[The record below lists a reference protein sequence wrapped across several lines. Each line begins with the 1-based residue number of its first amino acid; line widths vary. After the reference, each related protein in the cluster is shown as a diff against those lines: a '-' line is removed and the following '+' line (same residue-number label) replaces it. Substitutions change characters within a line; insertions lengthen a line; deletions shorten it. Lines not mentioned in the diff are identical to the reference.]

1 MDNSAKMSSATLSA
15 AAEGPAVSLAHLQS
29 GRGLAAL
36 KGVFWSSIN
45 TLVPAILG
53 LAVFV
58 VSSRFL
64 TPTDFG
70 LVGLAASIGMFA
82 SAIAPGAFAEA
93 LIQRSKLTN
102 DHVDTVF
109 WLCAAS
115 GLALFCL
122 LLIFASPIASLVGQ
136 PSIALLIQVFALRFL
151 FDLLACVPNALIAR
165 SMLFNLIALR
175 TTIAS
180 TIAAVCCFALLYLGY
195 GLWALVV
202 SQVAAS
208 FISFVVAFWAAKHV
222 PAFRFD
228 LPSLKDVASYGIFA
242 SGTRFVGTMK
252 LDQILLGS
260 LAGPAVLGIYNFA
273 RRLLTILNS
282 VMAGTLASVSHSLFS
297 SLQESQAKV
306 REAFLLATFASLTVS
321 FPVFAGLALI
331 SDELI
336 PLVFGEKW
344 LSAIV
349 PVQALCAVGLIASV
363 GIVQSSLIA
372 SQGKTNWWFYYQAV
386 QQGITLGIIL
396 AFHSYGV
403 EVLTIAIAI
412 KTYLLWPISFLMSA
426 VLVNVSV
433 WKYLQQMIP
442 AAVSVLSMVIILIV
456 TRDSLSVFDPY
467 FRLALQILIGGA
479 VYVSLVSILSFHR
492 IKHLVQV
499 FQSRR
504 KKH

>member
-1 MDNSAKMSSATLSA
+1 MVNPAKIAPSGLGTSA
-15 AAEGPAVSLAHLQS
+15 AASSISLAHLQS
-29 GRGLAAL
+29 GRGIAAL

-82 SAIAPGAFAEA
+82 SAVAPGAFAEA
-93 LIQRSKLTN
+93 LIQRSKLTK

-122 LLIFASPIASLVGQ
+122 LLAFASPIARLVGQ

-202 SQVAAS
+202 SQVMAS
-208 FISFVVAFWAAKHV
+208 FISFVVAFWAAKHI
-222 PAFRFD
+222 PALRFD
-228 LPSLKDVASYGIFA
+228 LPSLKDVAGYGIFA
-242 SGTRFVGTMK
+242 SGTRFIGTMN

-260 LAGPAVLGIYNFA
+260 LAGPAVLGIYNFS

-282 VMAGTLASVSHSLFS
+282 VMAGTLSSVSHSLFA
-297 SLQESQAKV
+297 SLQETQEKV

-331 SDELI
+331 ANELI
-336 PLVFGEKW
+336 PLAFGEKW
-344 LSAIV
+344 VSAIV
-349 PVQALCAVGLIASV
+349 PVQAFCSVGLIASV

-386 QQGITLGIIL
+386 QQGITLALIL
-396 AFHSYGV
+396 SFHSFGV
-403 EVLTIAIAI
+403 EVLATAIAI

-426 VLVNVSV
+426 TLVNVSV
-433 WKYLQQMIP
+433 WKYLQQMVP
-442 AAVSVLSMVIILIV
+442 AAVSVFAMVIVLIV
-456 TRDSLSVFDPY
+456 TRDSLGAFDPY
-467 FRLALQILIGGA
+467 SRLTLQVLIGA
-479 VYVSLVSILSFHR
+479 TVYVSLVSILSFHR